1 MIRDKSPSSRILDVV
16 VHTTLALVLVVTLYP
31 VLHVASVSL
40 SRGTAVAQNE
50 VTFYP
55 KGLQL
60 NAYKSILES
69 EKILGSFR
77 NAVIYT
83 TLGTLINMVMTVT
96 MAYPLSKKH
105 LTLRGFYTTLVV
117 ITMFF
122 SGGLIPYFVLVRSLG
137 MYNTTW
143 AMVVPAA
150 IYTWNL
156 IIMRTFFQSLSVELE
171 ESAYLDGAG
180 DFTVLLRIA
189 LPLSKAAIATVSLFY
204 LVAHWNSWFPAM
216 IFLKEK
222 SRYPLQLILREV
234 VLQSQYIEEL
244 MQKGLMSAADRLSSA
259 GTDDYISTEKLKYA
273 TLFVSMIPMLV
284 VYPFIQKYFV
294 KGVMIGSLKG

>member
-1 MIRDKSPSSRILDVV
+1 VIRDRSVSSRVLDIV
-16 VHTTLALVLVVTLYP
+16 VHATLVLVLLVTLYP
-31 VLHVASVSL
+31 VLHVASVSV
-40 SRGTAVAQNE
+40 SRGTAVARNE
-50 VTFYP
+50 VTFFP
-55 KGLQL
+55 RGLQL
-60 NAYKSILES
+60 NAYKSILEND
-69 EKILGSFR
+69 KIVQSFK
-77 NAVIYT
+77 NAVVYT
-83 TLGTLINMVMTVT
+83 ALGTVINMVMTVT

-122 SGGLIPYFVLVRSLG
+122 SGGLIPYFILVRALG
-137 MYNTTW
+137 MYNTIW
-143 AMVVPAA
+143 AIVVPAA

-156 IIMRTFFQSLSVELE
+156 IIMRTFFQSISVELE

-189 LPLSKAAIATVSLFY
+189 LPVSKAAIATVALFY
-204 LVAHWNSWFPAM
+204 LVDHWNSWFPAM
-216 IFLKEK
+216 IFLKERTK
-222 SRYPLQLILREV
+222 YPLQLILREI
-234 VLQSQYIEEL
+234 VLQNQYIEEL
-244 MQKGLMSAADRLSSA
+244 MQKGLMSAADKLSTV

-273 TLFVSMIPMLV
+273 TLFISMIPMLI